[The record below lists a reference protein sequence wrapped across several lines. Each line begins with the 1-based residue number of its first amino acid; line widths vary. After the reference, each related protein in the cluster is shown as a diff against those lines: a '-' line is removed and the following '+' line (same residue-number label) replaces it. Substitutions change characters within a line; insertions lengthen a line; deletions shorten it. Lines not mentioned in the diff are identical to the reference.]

1 MHFNF
6 LNTDF
11 QWISYDAKIIAILK
25 ENLFGMT
32 KQCYT
37 WYSLLDKT
45 AHKEYDKSQYTRK

>member
-6 LNTDF
+6 LSTDF

-45 AHKEYDKSQYTRK
+45 ARKKYDKSQYTRK